1 MHEFDGLLADEL
13 DALCAPRPE
22 PARNLA
28 ELLAAWR
35 AEAQA
40 AGEAGALA
48 YCQRVQALA
57 RVVVPLRLR
66 R

>member
-1 MHEFDGLLADEL
+1 MDEFDGLLADEL

-22 PARNLA
+22 PAATVR

-35 AEAQA
+35 AEAQT

-48 YCQRVQALA
+48 YCARVAALA
-57 RVVVPLRLR
+57 RVVRVLRK
-66 R
+66 